1 MAEPTPLPNETVTS
15 LAMALVESS
24 KAPLLLLDDE
34 VVVIGASASFCN
46 TFNLDPATIANRK
59 LADVGAGECGMF
71 HNSTRCSWQRLP
83 AQRRLT
89 PMRWILSAKARKPVA

>member
-1 MAEPTPLPNETVTS
+1 MPLPNETVTS

-34 VVVIGASASFCN
+34 VIIIGASGSFCN

-59 LADVGAGECGMF
+59 LADSAPVNGMF
-71 HNSTRCSWQRLP
+71 RSCTRCFGRRLRE
-83 AQRRLT
+83 QRRSTL
-89 PMRWILSAKARKPVA
+89 MKWIWSARARRPAASF